1 MTALLSSV
9 EVGPPA
15 PKGQTRA
22 RRYGPT
28 ADQLATTPEPGV
40 QVVADLLAHSAKT
53 RPDLPAVGWRDII
66 KMHEEEKEVKKVRF
80 PVASPAS
87 ETPSTAHRSRPS
99 RPPPQVVGGEET
111 TEKKKWQYYE
121 LSDYKYLT
129 YKEMADVVK
138 DAASALRETG
148 HGTET
153 IFNIYAST
161 SVHWQVMANACASQS
176 ITFATAYD
184 SLGPEGLKHSLAE
197 PSVYGM
203 FTNASLL
210 STVASVI
217 SSTPSVKVL
226 IYDGPSS
233 DIKAGSLE
241 KIKHAGVEVYAW
253 DEFVK
258 LGKDKPHEP
267 TRPKPDDVA
276 CIMYTSGSTGA
287 PKGVELTNG
296 NIVACVAGV
305 ITLLGELITPD
316 ARFIAY
322 LPLAHIFEFTV
333 EMTLLV
339 LCRNPDGLWY
349 APIEGALGRCPLKLT
364 DSSAAGNVKTL
375 TDTSVRHCVGDIRAF
390 KPTIMTGPPAL
401 PSPCPVHV
409 PDLPRS
415 AGVPAVWELIRKGIL
430 SKVTS
435 GGRLKSSIFHGA
447 VMAKTWTKRL
457 PIVGSVVDAV
467 TERVVFSQ
475 VKAATGGQLK
485 YGINGGAGRC
495 VRTLSRHE
503 QSRLTV
509 PFRWGRRRSAESGNA
524 GVPLY
529 RPHAQFHPGI
539 RHDRGP
545 GLPALPP
552 VSPTDARI
560 ATTPQ
565 SCALSCILPPSLV
578 QSGVVGVPVPCVE
591 VKLIDFDEAGYHA
604 SNDPPQ
610 GEVCFKGPSIFKGY
624 CGLHFFLLRIQRGG
638 LLMMCLGADKR
649 DDLTKETF
657 TDDGWLMTGD
667 IGQWNK
673 DGTLSIIDR
682 KKNLV
687 KLAGGEY
694 IALERLEC
702 ARFFLAHLLL
712 PTPTNLTRSNE
723 WCRSIYKSCALVANI
738 CVHADQNASRP
749 MAVIVPNEHSV
760 RKLVTERNLA
770 SDDADWEEV
779 CQNDKVRKAVLD
791 ELNAVGKK
799 AQLKPLETLQTVVLA
814 PEEWTPQNGFLTAA
828 QKLQRKTILKEFED
842 EIKMPMLTRPPP
854 AWGESH
860 VRRSILEGDE
870 GWSCRV

>member
-9 EVGPPA
+9 EVSPFVPLPPAPRDRSVSSVHPLHPQDELERALDAPAYLRQTLVGPPA

-66 KMHEEEKEVKKVRF
+66 QMHEEEKEVKK
-80 PVASPAS
+80 
-87 ETPSTAHRSRPS
+87 
-99 RPPPQVVGGEET
+99 VVGGEET

-129 YKEMADVVK
+129 YREMADVVK

-148 HGTET
+148 HGKET

-333 EMTLLV
+333 EMTLLYV
-339 LCRNPDGLWY
+339 GIPMGF
-349 APIEGALGRCPLKLT
+349 
-364 DSSAAGNVKTL
+364 GNVKTL

-390 KPTIMTGPPAL
+390 KPTIMT
-401 PSPCPVHV
+401 
-409 PDLPRS
+409 
-415 AGVPAVWELIRKGIL
+415 GVPAVWELIRKGIL

-485 YGINGGAGRC
+485 YGINGGAP
-495 VRTLSRHE
+495 LSRE
-503 QSRLTV
+503 TQEFLSTVLT
-509 PFRWGRRRSAESGNA
+509 PNFIQGYGMTE
-524 GVPLY
+524 
-529 RPHAQFHPGI
+529 
-539 RHDRGP
+539 
-545 GLPALPP
+545 
-552 VSPTDARI
+552 
-560 ATTPQ
+560 
-565 SCALSCILPPSLV
+565 SCALSCILPPSMV

-610 GEVCFKGPSIFKGY
+610 GEVCFKGPSIFRGY
-624 CGLHFFLLRIQRGG
+624 Y
-638 LLMMCLGADKR
+638 KR

-694 IALERLEC
+694 IALERLE
-702 ARFFLAHLLL
+702 
-712 PTPTNLTRSNE
+712 
-723 WCRSIYKSCALVANI
+723 SIYKSCALVANI

-770 SDDADWEEV
+770 SDDADWKEV

-842 EIKMPMLTRPPP
+842 EIK
-854 AWGESH
+854 
-860 VRRSILEGDE
+860 VRALFSPRRMRLR
-870 GWSCRV
+870 CRC

>member
-1 MTALLSSV
+1 MTAAPSSV

-22 RRYGPT
+22 RRYAPT

-40 QVVADLLAHSAKT
+40 EVVADLLAHSAKT

-66 KMHEEEKEVKKVRF
+66 RMHEEEKDVKKM
-80 PVASPAS
+80 
-87 ETPSTAHRSRPS
+87 
-99 RPPPQVVGGEET
+99 VGGKET
-111 TEKKKWQYYE
+111 IEKKKWQYYE

-148 HGTET
+148 HGTDT

-197 PSVYGM
+197 PSVYGI

-217 SSTPSVKVL
+217 SETPSVKVL

-233 DIKAGSLE
+233 DIKAGSLD
-241 KIKHAGVEVYAW
+241 KIKDAGVKVYAW
-253 DEFVK
+253 DEFIQ

-267 TRPKPDDVA
+267 TRPKPDDIA

-287 PKGVELTNG
+287 PKGVELSNG

-333 EMTLLV
+333 EMTLLYV
-339 LCRNPDGLWY
+339 GIPMGF
-349 APIEGALGRCPLKLT
+349 
-364 DSSAAGNVKTL
+364 GNVKTL

-390 KPTIMTGPPAL
+390 RPTIMT
-401 PSPCPVHV
+401 
-409 PDLPRS
+409 
-415 AGVPAVWELIRKGIL
+415 GVPAVWELIRKGIL
-430 SKVTS
+430 GKVTS

-485 YGINGGAGRC
+485 YGINGGAP
-495 VRTLSRHE
+495 LSRE
-503 QSRLTV
+503 TQEFLSTVLT
-509 PFRWGRRRSAESGNA
+509 PNFIQGYGMTE
-524 GVPLY
+524 
-529 RPHAQFHPGI
+529 
-539 RHDRGP
+539 
-545 GLPALPP
+545 
-552 VSPTDARI
+552 
-560 ATTPQ
+560 
-565 SCALSCILPPSLV
+565 SCALSCILPPALV

-604 SNDPPQ
+604 ANDPPQ

-624 CGLHFFLLRIQRGG
+624 Y
-638 LLMMCLGADKR
+638 KR

-694 IALERLEC
+694 IALERLE
-702 ARFFLAHLLL
+702 
-712 PTPTNLTRSNE
+712 
-723 WCRSIYKSCALVANI
+723 SIYKSCSLVANI
-738 CVHADQNASRP
+738 CVHADHSASRP
-749 MAVIVPNEHSV
+749 MAIIVPNEHNV
-760 RKLVTERNLA
+760 RKLVEERNLA
-770 SDDADWEEV
+770 SGDADWKEV

-814 PEEWTPQNGFLTAA
+814 SDEWTPQNGFLTAA

-842 EIKMPMLTRPPP
+842 EIK
-854 AWGESH
+854 
-860 VRRSILEGDE
+860 VRLA
-870 GWSCRV
+870 

>member
-66 KMHEEEKEVKKVRF
+66 KMHEEEKEVKK
-80 PVASPAS
+80 
-87 ETPSTAHRSRPS
+87 
-99 RPPPQVVGGEET
+99 VVGGEET

-333 EMTLLV
+333 EMTLLYV
-339 LCRNPDGLWY
+339 GIPMGF
-349 APIEGALGRCPLKLT
+349 
-364 DSSAAGNVKTL
+364 GNVKTL

-390 KPTIMTGPPAL
+390 KPTIMT
-401 PSPCPVHV
+401 
-409 PDLPRS
+409 
-415 AGVPAVWELIRKGIL
+415 GVPAVWELIRKGIL

-485 YGINGGAGRC
+485 YGINGGAP
-495 VRTLSRHE
+495 LSRE
-503 QSRLTV
+503 TQEFLSTVLT
-509 PFRWGRRRSAESGNA
+509 PNFIQGYGMTE
-524 GVPLY
+524 
-529 RPHAQFHPGI
+529 
-539 RHDRGP
+539 
-545 GLPALPP
+545 
-552 VSPTDARI
+552 
-560 ATTPQ
+560 

-624 CGLHFFLLRIQRGG
+624 Y
-638 LLMMCLGADKR
+638 KR

-694 IALERLEC
+694 IALERLE
-702 ARFFLAHLLL
+702 
-712 PTPTNLTRSNE
+712 
-723 WCRSIYKSCALVANI
+723 SIYKSCALVANI

-842 EIKMPMLTRPPP
+842 EIK
-854 AWGESH
+854 
-860 VRRSILEGDE
+860 VRALFSPLLMRLR
-870 GWSCRV
+870 CRC